1 MIMYC
6 IHFGANF
13 EDLLQILVE
22 SAFGSSKEEL
32 EVIVHV
38 FICSLSINRLQKRL
52 GHTVF
57 Q

>member
-13 EDLLQILVE
+13 EDILQILVE
-22 SAFGSSKEEL
+22 SAFASSKEEL